1 MKKFVIA
8 TLLMLILAFS
18 FAFAQTCTD
27 CCTGSACNGVSA
39 SSQTLNIEECL
50 VKINDRTV
58 KNDVSVLKAFE
69 RGQNLDISVEF
80 TSFQDAKDVQVMAFI
95 TGYHRGNKMTEDIFD
110 ITSTF
115 DVEANVSYE
124 KTLSF
129 VLPDDFK
136 LNSGDELKIRV
147 EISDK
152 YSHSYIREYNLKVEA
167 PTNNVVIQDI
177 LLDPADKIEAGRGLF
192 ASVRIKN
199 MGDSD
204 EEGIKITTAIPE
216 LELRATQYVD
226 QLDSDES
233 TTSED
238 MFMKIPSCTEA
249 GDYVVKTTVD
259 YADGDEVV
267 TKQTTIKVTAD
278 PECQLKTPATG
289 SDDKTVVTVPGK
301 QDVIKGTAGTVYPI
315 ILENKGFTDRSYQ
328 LTAGGLDS
336 WATYRF
342 DPGALILL
350 KAGES
355 QTVYLYV
362 TPKADATVGEKV
374 FVATVETAGDK
385 KQIALTAN
393 VIEGQTQS
401 PTNTVG
407 GLDLG
412 NLKQGLVLG
421 LVVLVVLVVIL
432 GLVVGFNK
440 MKGNEEETEKSGQ
453 TYY

>member
-1 MKKFVIA
+1 MKKLAIGA
-8 TLLMLILAFS
+8 LIMLILTIS
-18 FAFAQTCTD
+18 FAFSQTCVD
-27 CCTGSACNGVSA
+27 CCTGDGCNGASA
-39 SSQTLNIEECL
+39 NSQTLNIEDCI

-58 KNDVSVLKAFE
+58 KSDVSVLKAFE
-69 RGQNLDISVEF
+69 RGEELDINVEF
-80 TSFQDAKDVQVMAFI
+80 SSFQDAQDVQVMAFI
-95 TGYHRGNKMTEDIFD
+95 TGYHRGDKFTEDIFD
-110 ITSTF
+110 ISSTF

-124 KTLSF
+124 KTLTLR
-129 VLPDDFK
+129 LPDDFK
-136 LNSGDELKIRV
+136 LSAGDRVKIRV

-152 YSHSYIREYNLKVEA
+152 YSKSFIKEYNLKVEA
-167 PTNNVVIQDI
+167 LENNVVIQDI
-177 LLDPADKIEAGRGLF
+177 LLDPSDRVEAGRGLF
-192 ASVRIKN
+192 ASVRLKN
-199 MGDSD
+199 MGDND
-204 EEGIKITTAIPE
+204 EEGIKITTSIPE
-216 LELRATQYVD
+216 LELRATQYID

-238 MFMKIPSCTEA
+238 MFMKIPSCTEE

-267 TKQTTIKVTAD
+267 TKQTTIKILAD
-278 PECQLKTPATG
+278 PECHVTTPTQG

-328 LTAGGLDS
+328 LSVGGLES

-342 DPGALILL
+342 DPGALVLL

-362 TPKADATVGEKV
+362 APKADATAGEKV
-374 FVATVETAGDK
+374 FVVTVETAGDK

-393 VIEGQTQS
+393 VIEGETQS
-401 PTNTVG
+401 PNG
-407 GLDLG
+407 GFGINLG
-412 NLKQGLVLG
+412 NGSQGLILG
-421 LVVLVVLVVIL
+421 LVVVVVLVVIV
-432 GLVVGFNK
+432 GLILGFNK
-440 MKGNEEETEKSGQ
+440 AKGNEEEPEQPGQ

>member
-1 MKKFVIA
+1 MKKLVLTA
-8 TLLMLILAFS
+8 LILLILTIS
-18 FAFAQTCTD
+18 TVFADTCTN
-27 CCTGSACNGVSA
+27 CCTGSSCNGQYANTPV
-39 SSQTLNIEECL
+39 LDIEDC
-50 VKINDRTV
+50 VVQINGRTV

-69 RGQNLDISVEF
+69 RGQELEISVEF
-80 TSFQDAKDVQVMAFI
+80 TSFQDAEDVQVMAFI
-95 TGYHRGNKMTEDIFD
+95 TGYHRGNKLTDEIFD

-115 DVEANVSYE
+115 DVDANVSYE
-124 KTLSF
+124 KQLNLK
-129 VLPDDFK
+129 LPEDFK
-136 LNSGDELKIRV
+136 LESGDELKIRV

-152 YSHSYIREYNLKVEA
+152 FSHSFIREYNLKVEA
-167 PTNNVVIQDI
+167 PENNVVIQDI
-177 LLDPADKIEAGRGLF
+177 LLDPADRVEAGRGLF

-199 MGDSD
+199 MGDND
-204 EEGIKITTAIPE
+204 EEGIKLTTSIPA
-216 LELRATQYVD
+216 LDLRATEYID
-226 QLDSDES
+226 ELESDEA

-238 MFMKIPSCTEA
+238 MFIKIPSCTEA
-249 GDYVVKTTVD
+249 GDYVVQAKVE

-267 TKQTTIKVTAD
+267 TKQATIQVLAD

-289 SDDKTVVTVPGK
+289 KDDKTVVTVPGK
-301 QDVIKGTAGTVYPI
+301 QDVVKGTAGTVYPI
-315 ILENKGFTDRSYQ
+315 ILENKGFSDRSYQ

-342 DPGALILL
+342 DPGALVLL
-350 KAGES
+350 KAGET

-362 TPKADATVGEKV
+362 TPKADASVGEKV
-374 FVATVETAGDK
+374 FVATVETQGDK

-393 VIEGQTQS
+393 VVEGETQTPS
-401 PTNTVG
+401 GIG
-407 GLDLG
+407 GLDFG

-440 MKGNEEETEKSGQ
+440 MKGNEEEPEQSGQ